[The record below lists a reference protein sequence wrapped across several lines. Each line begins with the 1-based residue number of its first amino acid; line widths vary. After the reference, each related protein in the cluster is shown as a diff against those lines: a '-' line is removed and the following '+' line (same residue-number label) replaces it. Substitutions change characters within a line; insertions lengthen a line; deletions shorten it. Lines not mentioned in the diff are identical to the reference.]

1 VNRETLEVDVLI
13 VGAGPAGL
21 SAALRLAQL
30 QKGKGGEALSIAV
43 IEKAP
48 DAGRHQLSGALL
60 DPSTL
65 KDLIPGYESKGAP
78 LGTPV
83 DNDNIYFLTEKSKFR
98 LPITPP
104 PFQNHGNH
112 IISLSHFTKWLASQV
127 EAEGVDLFWG
137 FAGQHVL
144 YDSAPHK
151 GVPYESTAAPDESRA
166 ALSGRPRVVGV
177 RTGDRGVDKNGKQK
191 SAFEPGADI
200 RAKVTIFA
208 DGVRGHLTRQ
218 LYRELQIGSGA
229 EPPQFAIG
237 IKELWD
243 IPKDRLKPGTV
254 IHTLGYPLKQEEF
267 GGSWLYA
274 MNDGRI
280 SIGFVV
286 GLEYRDPLF
295 DPHAAFQHFKRHP
308 FITSILEGAQIVRYG
323 AKALPEGGWNTQPQ
337 LFVDGALI
345 VGDAANFV
353 NSTRLK
359 GIHLAMRSG
368 MLAAETAFEALGAGD
383 TSATMLSAYK
393 TRVDASAIKAELYP
407 MRNVHQAFGAG
418 LLAGS
423 AYAGI
428 AMFTNGRLLPEVSG
442 HDGHHAMRT
451 IDTYYGPDKRDVMV
465 PSNAAPIDRKLT
477 FDKVTGAH
485 YSGTHHDEDQP
496 VHLLVHTEVCHSI
509 CGSEYG
515 HPCVKFCPANVY
527 EMVDDGAGGKRLQ
540 INASNCVH
548 CKTCDIMDPY
558 QVITW
563 VAPEG
568 GEGPSYDGL

>member
-1 VNRETLEVDVLI
+1 MAERETLEVDVLI
-13 VGAGPAGL
+13 VGGGPGGL

-30 QKGKGGEALSIAV
+30 QQAKGGEPLTVAV
-43 IEKAP
+43 IEKSRE
-48 DAGRHQLSGALL
+48 AGLHQLSGALL

-65 KDLIPGYESKGAP
+65 KDLIPDFASKGAP

-83 DNDNIYFLTEKSKFR
+83 DNDNIYFLTAGGKLR

-112 IISLSHFTKWLASQV
+112 IISLSTFTKWLAAQV
-127 EAEGVDLFWG
+127 EAEGIDLFWG
-137 FAGQHVL
+137 FPGQHVL
-144 YDSAPHK
+144 YGPDTPHRE
-151 GVPYESTAAPDESRA
+151 GAAH
-166 ALSGRPRVVGV
+166 GRVIGV
-177 RTGDRGVDKNGKQK
+177 RTGDRGIGKDGQPK
-191 SAFEPGADI
+191 GAFEPGADI
-200 RAKVTIFA
+200 HAKVTIFA
-208 DGVRGHLTRQ
+208 DGVRGHLTKQ
-218 LYRELQIGSGA
+218 LYRDLQIGSAA

-243 IPKDRLKPGTV
+243 IPGDRLKPGTV
-254 IHTLGYPLKQEEF
+254 IHTLGYPLREEEF

-274 MNDGRI
+274 MADGRI

-286 GLEYRDPLF
+286 GLDYKDPLF

-308 FITSILEGAQIVRYG
+308 FISSILDGGSLVRYG
-323 AKALPEGGWNTQPQ
+323 AKALPEGGWNTQPH

-353 NSTRLK
+353 NSMRLK

-368 MLAAETAFEALGAGD
+368 MLAAETAFDAVRAGD
-383 TSATMLSAYK
+383 TSHNTLSAYK
-393 TRVDASAIKAELYP
+393 HRVDASAIKTELYP
-407 MRNVHQAFGAG
+407 VRNVHQAFGGG
-418 LLAGS
+418 LVSGGM
-423 AYAGI
+423 YAGI
-428 AMFTNGRLLPEVSG
+428 AMLTKGALLPELSG
-442 HDGHHAMRT
+442 DYGHHEMRT
-451 IDTYYGPDKRDVMV
+451 LENYYGLAKRDILV

-485 YSGTHHDEDQP
+485 YSGTHHDENQP
-496 VHLLVHTEVCHSI
+496 VHLQVNTEVCHSI

-558 QVITW
+558 SVINW

-568 GEGPSYDGL
+568 GEGPSYDGM

>member
-1 VNRETLEVDVLI
+1 MAERETLDVDVLI
-13 VGAGPAGL
+13 VGAGPGGL

-30 QKGKGGEALSIAV
+30 QKATGGDALSIAV

-48 DAGRHQLSGALL
+48 EAGKHQLSGALL

-65 KDLIPGYESKGAP
+65 KDLIPDFQSKGAP

-83 DNDNIYFLTEKSKFR
+83 DNDNIYFLTQGSQFR

-104 PFQNHGNH
+104 PFHNHGNY
-112 IISLSHFTKWLASQV
+112 IISLAGFTKWLASQV
-127 EAEGVDLFWG
+127 EAEGIDLFWG
-137 FAGQHVL
+137 FPGQHVL
-144 YDSAPHK
+144 YE
-151 GVPYESTAAPDESRA
+151 GT
-166 ALSGRPRVVGV
+166 RVTGV
-177 RTGDRGVDKNGKQK
+177 RTGDRGIGKDGK
-191 SAFEPGADI
+191 PKGAYEPGADI
-200 RAKVTIFA
+200 KAKVTIFA
-208 DGVRGHLTRQ
+208 DGVRGHLTKQ
-218 LYRELQIGSGA
+218 LYRDLQIGMTG
-229 EPPQFAIG
+229 EPAQFAIG
-237 IKELWD
+237 IKEIWD

-254 IHTLGYPLKQEEF
+254 IHTLGYPLRQEEF
-267 GGSWLYA
+267 GGTWLYA
-274 MNDGRI
+274 MGDGRI
-280 SIGFVV
+280 SIGMVV

-308 FITSILEGAQIVRYG
+308 FISGILDGGQIVRYG
-323 AKALPEGGWNTQPQ
+323 AKALPEGGWKTQPR
-337 LFVDGALI
+337 LFVDGGLI

-353 NSTRLK
+353 NSMRLK

-368 MLAAETAFEALGAGD
+368 MLAAEAAFDAVRAGD
-383 TSATMLSAYK
+383 TSSAKLSAYK
-393 TRVDASAIKAELYP
+393 KAVDASPIQAELYP
-407 MRNVHQAFGAG
+407 VRNVHQAFGYG
-418 LLAGS
+418 LYAGS
-423 AYAGI
+423 MAAGV
-428 AMFTNGRLLPEVSG
+428 AMFTNGVLLPDVHG
-442 HDGHHAMRT
+442 HDGHKQMET
-451 IDTYYGPDKRDVMV
+451 INQYYGIGKRDILV

-527 EMVDDGAGGKRLQ
+527 EMVDNGAGGLRLQ

-558 QVITW
+558 GVITW

-568 GEGPSYDGL
+568 GEGPSYDGM

>member
-1 VNRETLEVDVLI
+1 MNRETLEVDVLI

-21 SAALRLAQL
+21 SAALRLAQI
-30 QKGKGGEALSIAV
+30 QKANGGNPLSIAV

-48 DAGRHQLSGALL
+48 EAGRHQLSGALL

-65 KDLIPGYESKGAP
+65 TELVPDYASKGAP

-83 DNDNIYFLTEKSKFR
+83 DNDNIYFLTQGSKIR

-112 IISLSHFTKWLASQV
+112 IISLSQFTKWLAAQV
-127 EAEGVDLFWG
+127 EAEGIDLFWG
-137 FAGQHVL
+137 FPGQHVL
-144 YDSAPHK
+144 YDRPPD
-151 GVPYESTAAPDESRA
+151 VYEHP
-166 ALSGRPRVVGV
+166 PRIIGV
-177 RTGDRGVDKNGKQK
+177 RTGDRGLNKEGKPK
-191 SAFEPGADI
+191 GAFEPGADI
-200 RAKVTIFA
+200 HAKVTIFA
-208 DGVRGHLTRQ
+208 DGVRGHLTKE
-218 LYRELQIGSGA
+218 LYRDLQIGRDA
-229 EPPQFAIG
+229 EPAQYAIG

-243 IPKDRLKPGTV
+243 VPKDRLKPGTV
-254 IHTLGYPLKQEEF
+254 IHTLGYPLREEEF

-274 MNDGRI
+274 MGDGRI
-280 SIGFVV
+280 SIGLVV

-308 FITSILEGAQIVRYG
+308 FIRGILDGGQIVRYG
-323 AKALPEGGWNTQPQ
+323 AKAVPEGGWNTQPQ
-337 LFVDGALI
+337 LFLDGALI

-368 MLAAETAFEALGAGD
+368 MLAAEAAFDAVRGGD
-383 TSATMLSAYK
+383 TSASVLKSYK
-393 TRVDASAIKAELYP
+393 TRVDASPIKTELYP
-407 MRNVHQAFGAG
+407 MRNVHQAFGHG
-418 LLAGS
+418 LIAGS

-428 AMFTNGRLLPEVSG
+428 AMFTNGRLLPDLGG
-442 HDGHHAMRT
+442 HPGHRQMRM
-451 IDTYYGPDKRDVMV
+451 IESYYGLAKRDILV

-496 VHLLVHTEVCHSI
+496 VHLLVHTEVCHTI

-527 EMVDDGAGGKRLQ
+527 EMVDDGMGGRRLQ

-558 QVITW
+558 SVITW

-568 GEGPSYDGL
+568 GEGPSYDGM

>member
-1 VNRETLEVDVLI
+1 MNRETLEVDVLI

-30 QKGKGGEALSIAV
+30 QQGGEPLSIAV

-48 DAGRHQLSGALL
+48 QAGHHQLSGALL

-65 KDLIPGYESKGAP
+65 KDLIPDFASRGAP

-83 DNDNIYFLTEKSKFR
+83 DNDNIYFLTQESKIR

-104 PFQNHGNH
+104 PFRNHGNH
-112 IISLSHFTKWLASQV
+112 IISLSAFTKWLAEQV

-137 FAGQHVL
+137 FPGQHVL
-144 YDSAPHK
+144 YDR
-151 GVPYESTAAPDESRA
+151 APDGSEHPPA
-166 ALSGRPRVVGV
+166 IIGV
-177 RTGDRGVDKNGKQK
+177 RTADRGLGKDGQPK
-191 SAFEPGADI
+191 AAFEPGADI
-200 RAKVTIFA
+200 HAKVTIFA
-208 DGVRGHLTRQ
+208 DGVRGHLTKQ
-218 LYRELQIGSGA
+218 LYRDLQIGRAAGPA
-229 EPPQFAIG
+229 QYAIG

-254 IHTLGYPLKQEEF
+254 IHTLGYPLRQEEF

-274 MNDGRI
+274 MGDGRI
-280 SIGFVV
+280 SIGLVV

-308 FITSILEGAQIVRYG
+308 FIRSILADGQLVRYG

-337 LFVDGALI
+337 LFLDGALI

-353 NSTRLK
+353 NSMRLK

-368 MLAAETAFEALGAGD
+368 MLAADTAFEALRAGT
-383 TSATMLSAYK
+383 TSATALASYK
-393 TRVDASAIKAELYP
+393 QRIDASAIKTELYP
-407 MRNVHQAFGAG
+407 VRNVHQAFGAG
-418 LLAGS
+418 LIAGGT
-423 AYAGI
+423 YAGL
-428 AMFTNGRLLPEVSG
+428 AMFTNGRGLPNLSG
-442 HDGHHAMRT
+442 HFGHREMRM
-451 IDTYYGPDKRDVMV
+451 IEDYYGLAKRDILV

-515 HPCVKFCPANVY
+515 HPCVRFCPANVY
-527 EMVDDGAGGKRLQ
+527 EMVDDDAGGLRLQ

-558 QVITW
+558 GVITW

-568 GEGPSYDGL
+568 GEGPSYDGM

>member
-1 VNRETLEVDVLI
+1 MTRETLEVDVLI
-13 VGAGPAGL
+13 VGAGPGGL

-30 QKGKGGEALSIAV
+30 QKAKGGGPLSIAV

-48 DAGRHQLSGALL
+48 EAGRHQLSGALL

-65 KDLIPGYESKGAP
+65 KDLIPDFESKGAP

-83 DNDNIYFLTEKSKFR
+83 DNDNIYFLTQERKIR

-104 PFQNHGNH
+104 PFRNHGNY
-112 IISLSHFTKWLASQV
+112 IISLSTFTKWLAAQV

-137 FAGQHVL
+137 FAGQQVL
-144 YDSAPHK
+144 YDRP
-151 GVPYESTAAPDESRA
+151 PDRYETPPAII
-166 ALSGRPRVVGV
+166 GV
-177 RTGDRGVDKNGKQK
+177 RTADRGLGKDGRPK
-191 SAFEPGADI
+191 GAFEPGADI
-200 RAKVTIFA
+200 HAKVTIFA
-208 DGVRGHLTRQ
+208 DGVRGHLTKQ
-218 LYRELQIGSGA
+218 LHRELQIGRDA
-229 EPPQFAIG
+229 LPAQYAIG

-254 IHTLGYPLKQEEF
+254 IHTLGYPLREEEF

-274 MNDGRI
+274 MGDGRI

-308 FITSILEGAQIVRYG
+308 FISSILDGGQIVRYG
-323 AKALPEGGWNTQPQ
+323 AKAVPEGGWNTQPQ
-337 LFVDGALI
+337 LFLDGALI

-368 MLAAETAFEALGAGD
+368 MLAGETAFDAVCAGD
-383 TSATMLSAYK
+383 SKCGLLSDYK
-393 TRVDASAIKAELYP
+393 TKVDASPIKAELYP
-407 MRNVHQAFGAG
+407 VRNVHQAFGFGLIAG
-418 LLAGS
+418 G
-423 AYAGI
+423 AYAGL
-428 AMFTNGRLLPEVSG
+428 AMLTNGKLLPNVPG
-442 HDGHHAMRT
+442 HAGHREMKM
-451 IDTYYGPDKRDVMV
+451 IQDYYGLAKRDILV

-496 VHLLVHTEVCHSI
+496 VHLLVQTDVCHTI
-509 CGSEYG
+509 CGGEYG

-527 EMVDDGAGGKRLQ
+527 EMVDDGAGGRRLQ

-558 QVITW
+558 GVITW

-568 GEGPSYDGL
+568 GEGPSYDGM